1 MEYFIELLFSGLTR
15 GSIYAL
21 IALGY
26 TMVYGI
32 IGLINFAHGEIYM
45 IGAFT
50 SFIVATVLSIYGFPL
65 LGIIVIAGLAAAV
78 WSSAYGF
85 TIERL
90 AYKPLRNAPRLSPL
104 ISAIGMSIFLQ
115 NYVLLAQTSDFMPF
129 PELIPEFD
137 FMEPYAHVIGSS
149 DMVILV
155 TTALIMVGLTF
166 LIKFSR
172 IGKAMRATSQDRT
185 MAMLVGINVNRII
198 STTFIIGS
206 ALAAIGGMLIAS
218 HIGQINFF
226 IGFIAGI
233 KAFTAAVLGGIG
245 SIPGAVLG
253 SMVLGLTE
261 SFATGYISSDY
272 EDVFAFSILVLILI
286 FGVLKPTINKL
297 THPVVVK
304 GEAEGEEGAAGGAE
318 GAEGEAEGE
327 GKLLPRKEGEPLLL
341 TGSESYVEVL
351 DAARD
356 LIHEDPKRVAQLM
369 KAWVAEDAN
378 G

>member
-50 SFIVATVLSIYGFPL
+50 SFVVATVLSIYGFPVL
-65 LGIIVIAGLAAAV
+65 SIVVLAGLAAAV
-78 WSSAYGF
+78 WSASYGY
-85 TIERL
+85 TVEKL
-90 AYKPLRNAPRLSPL
+90 AYRPLRHAPRLSPL

-115 NYVLLAQTSDFMPF
+115 NYVLLAQTSDFLPF
-129 PELIPEFD
+129 PELIPDFD
-137 FMEPYAHVIGSS
+137 FMEPYAHVVGSS

-155 TTALIMVGLTF
+155 TTAVAMTLLTL

-185 MAMLVGINVNRII
+185 MAMLTGINVDRVI

-206 ALAAIGGMLIAS
+206 TLAAVGGMLIAS

-253 SMVLGLTE
+253 GFVLGLTE
-261 SFATGYISSDY
+261 SFATGYVSSDY
-272 EDVFAFSILVLILI
+272 EDVFAFSLLVLILI
-286 FGVLKPTINKL
+286 FKPSGILGK
-297 THPVVVK
+297 
-304 GEAEGEEGAAGGAE
+304 AETQ
-318 GAEGEAEGE
+318 
-327 GKLLPRKEGEPLLL
+327 K
-341 TGSESYVEVL
+341 V
-351 DAARD
+351 
-356 LIHEDPKRVAQLM
+356 
-369 KAWVAEDAN
+369 
-378 G
+378 